1 MVKSEKSTINK
12 TLIPFDESKCK
23 HPFLEVSTFEV
34 MFPKHR
40 TSYFESIEKYAVKAC
55 EIKKVLLEIDYEAS
69 LLKVSTNKDTR
80 DPFIILKAY
89 ELIQLLG
96 RSFLL
101 EHAIKVLEDGFTS
114 EIIPVHM
121 LCASQSIFER
131 RRQRIANPKILKSLE
146 IITKCNILV
155 SNKTACIL
163 GSYTGVNQAKRV
175 IIACFEN
182 IHPAFELKRLI
193 IKNKLLDENKEGD
206 WDRLLPKIKKTHSNV
221 KKTFRPTGSLPEEI
235 KDRKEDKEMETGEF
249 FANKDNVE
257 KLEKK
262 ERNRK
267 RKELKIKAKEERH
280 QIIV

>member
-1 MVKSEKSTINK
+1 MTEIV
-12 TLIPFDESKCK
+12 FDESKCR
-23 HPFLEVSTFEV
+23 HPFLEVSSFEV

-40 TSYFESIEKYAVKAC
+40 TAYFQSIEKYAVKAC
-55 EIKKVLLEIDYEAS
+55 EVKKILLEIDYDAT
-69 LLKVSTNKDTR
+69 LLRVSTTQATR
-80 DPFIILKAY
+80 DPFIILKAF

-101 EHAIKVLEDGFTS
+101 ESAIKVLDDGFTS

-131 RRQRIANPKILKSLE
+131 RRQRIANPKVLKSLE
-146 IITKCNILV
+146 LITKCTILI

-163 GSYTGVNQAKRV
+163 GTYKGVNQAKKV

-206 WDRLLPKIKKTHSNV
+206 WDRLLPKIKKTHSKT
-221 KKTFRPTGSLPEEI
+221 KKSITRVGGALPEEI
-235 KDRKEDKEMETGEF
+235 KDRKADEEMNTGVFFTHKE
-249 FANKDNVE
+249 NVE

-262 ERNRK
+262 EINRK
-267 RKELKIKAKEERH
+267 RREDKIKRKEERH
-280 QIIV
+280 TILDE

>member
-1 MVKSEKSTINK
+1 MAK
-12 TLIPFDESKCK
+12 TELKQVDLTFDESKFK
-23 HPFLEVSTFEV
+23 HPFLEVSNFEV

-40 TSYFESIEKYAVKAC
+40 TAYFKSIEKYAIKAC
-55 EIKKVLLEIDYEAS
+55 ENKKVLLEIDYEGTI
-69 LLKVSTNKDTR
+69 LKVSTTQQTR

-96 RSFLL
+96 KSFLL
-101 EHAIKVLEDGFTS
+101 EHAIKVLEDGYTS

-131 RRQRIANPKILKSLE
+131 RRGRITNPKVLKSLE
-146 IITKCNILV
+146 LITKCNIII
-155 SNKTACIL
+155 SNKSASIL
-163 GSYTGVNQAKRV
+163 GTYKGVNQAKKV

-206 WDRLLPKIKKTHSNV
+206 WDRLLPKIKKTHSKS
-221 KKTFRPTGSLPEEI
+221 KKPSRETGAMPAEI
-235 KDRKEDKEMETGEF
+235 QDRKEDEEMKTGEF
-249 FANKDNVE
+249 FTKKENIE
-257 KLEKK
+257 KLERREQNKLRRE

-267 RKELKIKAKEERH
+267 REERH
-280 QIIV
+280 SIPAE